1 MREILFRGKR
11 VDNGEWVEGFYE
23 QTYTYD
29 TNKQLHRILWN
40 DEQTKTAF
48 CADIIPETLGQFT
61 GLTDK
66 NGKRIF
72 EGDIVKCRHHWQLR
86 VYPREGIDEEKYFF
100 AQKIRG
106 AYGKGVDKG
115 NVFIPCE
122 RYYYFRNY
130 AVEYFAR
137 NGEFRVR
144 NGGCFHPLT
153 RGWIFNRDMEVIGN
167 IHDNGELLT
176 AERREK

>member
-1 MREILFRGKR
+1 MKDIIFRGKDESGILNHQWQLGAL
-11 VDNGEWVEGFYE
+11 DNTDEKFPKIIRLDRWG
-23 QTYTYD
+23 
-29 TNKQLHRILWN
+29 NKMIVN
-40 DEQTKTAF
+40 VA
-48 CADIIPETLGQFT
+48 PETVGQFT
-61 GLTDK
+61 GLYDCNDK
-66 NGKRIF
+66 PIF

-86 VYPREGIDEEKYFF
+86 VYPRTGIDEEEYFF

-106 AYGKGVDKG
+106 AYGKGVDKE

-144 NGGCFHPLT
+144 NGGQFHPLT
-153 RGWIFNRDMEVIGN
+153 RSWIFNRGLEVIGN
-167 IHDNGELLT
+167 IHDNPELL
-176 AERREK
+176 ERSENGT

>member
-1 MREILFRGKR
+1 MSREILFRGKTEAGEWLTGFLIGR
-11 VDNGEWVEGFYE
+11 YDPTQKENIIKNAFIDNGTCFYSPE
-23 QTYTYD
+23 
-29 TNKQLHRILWN
+29 KV
-40 DEQTKTAF
+40 
-48 CADIIPETLGQFT
+48 IPETVGEFT
-61 GLTDK
+61 GLIDK

-86 VYPREGIDEEKYFF
+86 VYPRAGIDEEEYFF

-137 NGEFRVR
+137 NGGFRVR
-144 NGGCFHPLT
+144 NGSCFHPLT
-153 RGWIFNRDMEVIGN
+153 RSWIFNRNMEVIGN
-167 IHDNGELLT
+167 IYDNPELLKGG
-176 AERREK
+176 AE

>member
-1 MREILFRGKR
+1 MSREILFRGKR
-11 VDNGEWVEGFYE
+11 DDNGEWVVSNCIMQFHGVKFAP
-23 QTYTYD
+23 
-29 TNKQLHRILWN
+29 RLWAIG
-40 DEQTKTAF
+40 DGWV
-48 CADIIPETLGQFT
+48 DVIPETIGEFT

-66 NGKRIF
+66 NGNKIF

-106 AYGKGVDKG
+106 AYGKSVDRK

-122 RYYYFRNY
+122 KYYYFRNY

-137 NGEFRVR
+137 NGGFRVR
-144 NGGCFHPLT
+144 NGSCFNHLT
-153 RGWIFNRDMEVIGN
+153 RSWIFNRDMEVIGN
-167 IHDNGELLT
+167 IHDNPELMKGG
-176 AERREK
+176 AE

>member
-1 MREILFRGKR
+1 MREILFRGKDESGILNHQWQYGAL
-11 VDNGEWVEGFYE
+11 DNTDEKFPKIIRLDSWG
-23 QTYTYD
+23 
-29 TNKQLHRILWN
+29 NKMIVN
-40 DEQTKTAF
+40 VV
-48 CADIIPETLGQFT
+48 PETVGQFT
-61 GLTDK
+61 GLTDT

-86 VYPREGIDEEKYFF
+86 VYPRAGIDEEQYFF
-100 AQKIRG
+100 SQKIRG

-144 NGGCFHPLT
+144 NGSCFHPLT
-153 RGWIFNRDMEVIGN
+153 RSWIFNRDMEVIGN
-167 IHDNGELLT
+167 IHDNPELL
-176 AERREK
+176 EVR